1 MSSDVISQW
10 STSPSSGKRRTGQ
23 GIVLMDRNGG
33 GEGASGE
40 GDEEVFNPLA
50 LFPSV
55 VVIRSHPRVYAFHA
69 ETIIAAL
76 RISSRVCAGSCG
88 RSCECGVCGGGGE
101 EYD

>member
-1 MSSDVISQW
+1 MRASLDLSGEWYGERRNSRMSSDVISQW

-55 VVIRSHPRVYAFHA
+55 
-69 ETIIAAL
+69 
-76 RISSRVCAGSCG
+76 
-88 RSCECGVCGGGGE
+88 
-101 EYD
+101 

>member
-10 STSPSSGKRRTGQ
+10 STSPSSGKRSIGQ
-23 GIVLMDRNGG
+23 GILLIDKNGG

-50 LFPSV
+50 LFPRV
-55 VVIRSHPRVYAFHA
+55 LVIRSHPRVYASHA

-76 RISSRVCAGSCG
+76 RISSRVCAGSCD
-88 RSCECGVCGGGGE
+88 RSCEWEVCGGGCE